1 MRHALVHSCTGRQRA
16 FTLLEVLVAL
26 AVLALGMGTVLK
38 VTVGQ
43 SDQLAYL
50 RDKTIAL
57 WIAEN
62 KVNEIRLAGWPATGT
77 RSGHTLMAKK
87 EWRWEIRVSNTA
99 DAELRRLDVSVNS
112 ADTSGEPLLRFIAFS
127 AKKTREVTP

>member
-1 MRHALVHSCTGRQRA
+1 MLKPRYTCAGRQRA

-38 VTVGQ
+38 VTTGQ
-43 SDQLAYL
+43 SEQLAYL

-57 WIAEN
+57 WVAEN
-62 KVNEIRLAGWPATGT
+62 KVSEIQLADWPATGT

-87 EWRWEIRVSNTA
+87 EWRWEVKVSNTA
-99 DAELRRLDVSVNS
+99 DAELRRLDVRVNS
-112 ADTSGEPLLRFIAFS
+112 ADSHGEPLVRFIAFTP
-127 AKKTREVTP
+127 KKIRTTAP